1 MSDGNEED
9 RMPGEEPPQPDPVDE
24 QQGQGGSDETA
35 LGDTAEGHEDIG
47 VHDLPPDHPG
57 RHKAEEL
64 AKDRGDDGGE
74 AVRTPRS

>member
-1 MSDGNEED
+1 MSDGNEGD
-9 RMPGEEPPQPDPVDE
+9 RVPGEEPPQPDPDPG
-24 QQGQGGSDETA
+24 QQTPGTDETP